1 MNASYLR
8 KACRPRILRPRT
20 TLLHPNGIQWQRATF
35 ISLSGSN
42 KDPPTTTDEFLEETD
57 GQGRLRGRPRIPE
70 NPITRPRKPATS
82 QADVLEALF
91 EESLTPEDRLLTED
105 PHSNTSLESYKHA
118 ETLKR
123 KLEHSHPV
131 TDSFQFFLEHFG
143 PNSVSGL
150 PSSGGSLPTYIRS
163 LAMQLLQALVAAKAK
178 FPASQSLPT
187 ITEISSLYACLGILQ
202 SIEWTEMVL
211 NLLETLLKMR
221 QQEARSEDDERF
233 LLQDLLGAWNV
244 VCRRPERSPE
254 LPSSLSAF
262 DELDWSKVPE
272 ISRADIIKIH
282 RSQRFFM
289 QKVYGAFQ
297 FLTPNV
303 SQKRL
308 HNNFPQ
314 AAMATYG
321 FLKEK
326 LPDEVTSNLA
336 SFMRALGNVLGV
348 YGSDIV
354 RSCSDSDETD
364 RHGVVKTFVKNEA
377 WPILKESLETSSSTS
392 PVEAPLPSTPRD
404 PRIYRG
410 LQNALKSRDV
420 SEVDRLWAVAQQLPV
435 NKEGTQQL
443 LIRRDSEDKQYTLTP
458 ALADLFLYTYMAV
471 RRPNRAIDVWNH
483 MAAQG
488 LAPTLQTWNAMLT
501 GCRKGFDR
509 ESLEAVWHRMLASS
523 IQPDAHCWT
532 TRIVGLIECG
542 RIDAAMM
549 ALEDMGRSWVFAKKR
564 ELQNPDGPQMA
575 DNGKPS
581 TETVN
586 AAIDALMDKKLP
598 DVAVRVLAWSTK
610 LRIRPNAT
618 TYNTL
623 LKNLTRM
630 GKSREAAALLK
641 EMEENGMHADAVT
654 YTSIIEESL
663 RNSAEMSN
671 EEQLRTVSQLL
682 GEMKSSG
689 ITPNLHSY
697 GKIIF
702 QLLRRPLHAHYN
714 DRDLSVVNAVLQ
726 RMASEGLQPSTYI
739 YTMLVIYCFQMQ
751 PPDLDGVRGL
761 IERADADGVT
771 DNIFWDRC
779 LENYAKIGETASAML
794 LLRKVEEKRHLV
806 GYQALLEI
814 LTALIQNDELDQARS
829 LVRNTMEIRG
839 PAPLVTERGYQ
850 MQHEFYN
857 LARNAGL
864 MDY

>member
-1 MNASYLR
+1 M
-8 KACRPRILRPRT
+8 
-20 TLLHPNGIQWQRATF
+20 QWQRATF
-35 ISLSGSN
+35 ISLSGSK

-57 GQGRLRGRPRIPE
+57 RQGRLKGRPRIPQK
-70 NPITRPRKPATS
+70 PTTRPRKPATS

-91 EESLTPEDRLLTED
+91 EESLAPEDRLLTED

-131 TDSFQFFLEHFG
+131 ADSFQFFLEHFG
-143 PNSVSGL
+143 PNGISGSS
-150 PSSGGSLPTYIRS
+150 SSGSSLPTYIRS

-178 FPASQSLPT
+178 FPTSQSLPT
-187 ITEISSLYACLGILQ
+187 ITEISNLYACLGILQ

-221 QQEARSEDDERF
+221 QQEARAENDEKF

-244 VCRRPERSPE
+244 VCRRPERSPD
-254 LPSSLSAF
+254 LSSSPSAF
-262 DELDWSKVPE
+262 NELDWSKVPE

-321 FLKEK
+321 LLKEK
-326 LPDEVTSNLA
+326 ITDEMTSNPA
-336 SFMRALGNVLGV
+336 SFMRALGNVLEV

-354 RSCSDSDETD
+354 RSCSDSDETG
-364 RHGVVKTFVKNEA
+364 RHVVVKTFIKNEA
-377 WPILKESLETSSSTS
+377 WLILKESLETSSSSS
-392 PVEAPLPSTPRD
+392 PIETPLPSTPRN

-420 SEVDRLWAVAQQLPV
+420 SEVDRLWVVAQQLP
-435 NKEGTQQL
+435 L
-443 LIRRDSEDKQYTLTP
+443 FIRRDSEDKQYTLTP

-488 LAPTLQTWNAMLT
+488 LAPTIQTWNAMLT

-509 ESLEAVWHRMLASS
+509 ESLEAVWHKMLASS
-523 IQPDAHCWT
+523 IQPDTHCWT

-542 RIDAAMM
+542 RTDAAMM

-564 ELQNPDGPQMA
+564 ELQNQVGPQVA
-575 DNGKPS
+575 DNAKPS

-641 EMEENGMHADAVT
+641 QMEENGMQADAVT
-654 YTSIIEESL
+654 YTAIIEESL
-663 RNSAEMSN
+663 RNSVEMSN

-682 GEMKSSG
+682 SEMKSSG

-702 QLLRRPLHAHYN
+702 QLLRRPLNAQYN

-726 RMASEGLQPSTYI
+726 RMDSEGLQPSTYI
-739 YTMLVIYCFQMQ
+739 YTMLVIYCFQMH

-829 LVRNTMEIRG
+829 LVRNTMETRG

-857 LARNAGL
+857 LARNTGL
-864 MDY
+864 VDY